1 MRIGILG
8 GSFNPVHVGHLRLAL
23 EARELLRL
31 DRVDLVPAALP
42 PHKSVRNLLPFG
54 LRCRLLRLAVSGQPS
69 LAINLMEG
77 RRRGPSY
84 TWDTLSVY
92 ARKWPGACLFF
103 LMGVPDLQALPAWR
117 NGLRLPQLADLVA
130 VARQGMA
137 QAEVRVLVNDFWPG
151 ATSLERP
158 SRDQYHG
165 SKEVLQWR
173 LPGFGR
179 LLLLRPPFLDVS
191 STLIRLY
198 WLQGRD
204 LQFLLP
210 QAVIQELIRLQNVVQ
225 RFWLREESEQSAAR
239 VPGA

>member
-42 PHKSVRNLLPFG
+42 PHKSARNLLPFG
-54 LRCRLLRLAVSGQPS
+54 LRCRLLGLAVAGRPG
-69 LAINLMEG
+69 LTINLMEG

-84 TWDTLSVY
+84 TWDTLSIY
-92 ARKWPGACLFF
+92 ARICPGAHLFF

-117 NGLRLPQLADLVA
+117 NGLRLPRLADLVA

-137 QAEVRVLVNDFWPG
+137 QAEVRELVSDYWPG
-151 ATSLERP
+151 ATSLERL
-158 SRDQYHG
+158 STDQYHG

-191 STLIRLY
+191 STLIRSY

-204 LQFLLP
+204 LQFLVP
-210 QAVIQELIRLQNVVQ
+210 HAVIQELVRLQSVVH
-225 RFWLREESEQSAAR
+225 RFWRRVESEESAAR